1 MAVDNWLGQLYFYYA
16 RRMHDVSYRNSHN
29 HINRGALYIMGNG
42 ENFKIIPKEIYFYK
56 ANQPTSFSWIK
67 VSCEKEEIV
76 VQIDKTSLKVIII
89 LLPEIA
95 HF

>member
-42 ENFKIIPKEIYFYK
+42 ENFKIIPKEI
-56 ANQPTSFSWIK
+56 
-67 VSCEKEEIV
+67 
-76 VQIDKTSLKVIII
+76 LI
-89 LLPEIA
+89 LLQSKPAYFFFLDKSEL
-95 HF
+95 